1 MDINAHSGK
10 RLAAVWVTIAGLGIF
25 TSIDFYK
32 NFKQSSRTKK
42 NSLLT
47 GCSCNANKAYLAA
60 VLPYLL
66 RNRSTRPPIVST
78 DFCVPV

>member
-32 NFKQSSRTKK
+32 ILNNHRGQKK
-42 NSLLT
+42 T
-47 GCSCNANKAYLAA
+47 AC
-60 VLPYLL
+60 
-66 RNRSTRPPIVST
+66 
-78 DFCVPV
+78 